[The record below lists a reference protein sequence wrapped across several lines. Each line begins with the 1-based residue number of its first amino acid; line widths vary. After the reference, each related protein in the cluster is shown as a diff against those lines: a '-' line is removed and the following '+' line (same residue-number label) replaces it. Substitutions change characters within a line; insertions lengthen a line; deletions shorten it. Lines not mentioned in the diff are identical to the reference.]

1 MSQPKRLVFAL
12 LSVALITAGCGGNS
26 STTTPTTPTTPTS
39 TTETFEGTI
48 TVNGA
53 ITHPFV
59 VTAPSTVTA
68 TMGTVSTGTDT
79 VIGLALGTW
88 NGEFCQIVLAND
100 AAGEGKFV
108 IGLAQTAGNFC
119 VRVYDSGKLTA
130 PATYSVTVI
139 HQ

>member
-12 LSVALITAGCGGNS
+12 LSAALITTGCGNNS
-26 STTTPTTPTTPTS
+26 STTTPTTPTTPAS

-48 TVNGA
+48 AVNGA
-53 ITHPFV
+53 VTHPFV

-68 TMGTVSTGTDT
+68 TVGTVSTGTDT
-79 VIGLALGTW
+79 VIGLSLGTW
-88 NGEFCQIVLAND
+88 NGQICQIVLAND
-100 AAGEGKFV
+100 AAIEGTEV

-119 VRVYDSGKLTA
+119 LRVYDSGKLTE
-130 PATYSVTVI
+130 PVTYSVTVI